1 MWFGHSLIGKILD
14 SLICICLTI
23 LYFVLARMWM
33 SLILKFLESF
43 HVLFWNYH
51 FDYFNKKK
59 WHIYLN
65 VIGGEC
71 YFRKSKNFIIDQ
83 SSLNLKKIGK
93 FQKSWSDQFLWWD
106 YKWRKYICSLPYF
119 KRFVEIFI
127 ALESF
132 EAFKGN
138 PKKVT

>member
-1 MWFGHSLIGKILD
+1 MWFGHFLIGKILH
-14 SLICICLTI
+14 SLFCICLTI
-23 LYFVLARMWM
+23 LYFFSKYGDVINIEFSWKIPC
-33 SLILKFLESF
+33 SCLKFSF
-43 HVLFWNYH
+43 CLFY
-51 FDYFNKKK
+51 KKIK

-71 YFRKSKNFIIDQ
+71 YFRKSKNLFTNQ

-93 FQKSWSDQFLWWD
+93 FQKVGVINFYGETTSEEG
-106 YKWRKYICSLPYF
+106 ICSLTYF
-119 KRFVEIFI
+119 KRFIEIFI